1 MKKILFILLILSA
14 FVNISCS
21 SDSEDPN
28 TFKKG
33 TYKIVVTQSGDI
45 DDFTISTSLS
55 GGNALNNGI
64 FDESGKDL
72 GMSYKLS
79 DEENKRTTYSYHTA
93 EDGVMVIFV
102 QLATCE
108 DTSKSM
114 TTNVKVYFNGKEV
127 DDKSRT
133 YKGQDTSPF
142 TVNWSQVNN

>member
-1 MKKILFILLILSA
+1 
-14 FVNISCS
+14 
-21 SDSEDPN
+21 
-28 TFKKG
+28 
-33 TYKIVVTQSGDI
+33 
-45 DDFTISTSLS
+45 
-55 GGNALNNGI
+55 
-64 FDESGKDL
+64 
-72 GMSYKLS
+72 MSYKLS

-133 YKGQDTSPF
+133 YKRQDTSPF